1 MTSSVDCNC
10 KFSELNFSTPAVSKA
25 MSKLFSSQGC
35 SDDKNCVYFSSIFF
49 KICRFRSSILLS
61 LLVFIPREA
70 TLESGLTVAGSFSTS
85 HNSLLHITTN
95 KIASFCIDHRSR
107 QMAFFSCKGRA
118 KAGQKGRLSRYVE
131 IFCNKKGFSL
141 LYKTNIFH
149 VAVRLIQ

>member
-1 MTSSVDCNC
+1 MTSSVNRNC
-10 KFSELNFSTPAVSKA
+10 KISELTFSTPTISKA

-107 QMAFFSCKGRA
+107 QMAFFRA
-118 KAGQKGRLSRYVE
+118 KVGQRRGKKAGFRVMLKYFAIKKAFRYY
-131 IFCNKKGFSL
+131 IKPIYSML
-141 LYKTNIFH
+141 
-149 VAVRLIQ
+149 R